1 MDEEVLR
8 NRLTHYHFYHII
20 KLAEKLHTPG
30 WSEPQVLQAQEAA
43 LRALRSLDLRGKRVL
58 DIGCRDGL
66 FSFEAERLGASEV
79 IGIDNDLSR
88 GAIELLI
95 PHFNSKVRMQ
105 ELNLYDLTPATFGL
119 FDVVVCPG
127 VLYHLRYPFWGLK
140 LVRDVINENGYLVL
154 ETAILVDENEH
165 AVLFCPVG
173 KDSPYEPT
181 SCTFYNQK
189 GLIDSLSSLGLRVQ
203 GISRLRKERVGPR
216 RHWLHFRKGLK
227 AFLGLKTGLVIDR
240 MTFVCQKIAQEV
252 EPKNR
257 KVDQYWHGTH
267 RTHSNA
273 EYWW

>member
-1 MDEEVLR
+1 
-8 NRLTHYHFYHII
+8 YHII
-20 KLAEKLHTPG
+20 KLAENVHTPG

-119 FDVVVCPG
+119 FDVVICPG

-140 LVRDVINENGYLVL
+140 LVRDVISENGYLVL

-165 AVLFCPVG
+165 
-173 KDSPYEPT
+173 
-181 SCTFYNQK
+181 
-189 GLIDSLSSLGLRVQ
+189 
-203 GISRLRKERVGPR
+203 
-216 RHWLHFRKGLK
+216 
-227 AFLGLKTGLVIDR
+227 
-240 MTFVCQKIAQEV
+240 
-252 EPKNR
+252 
-257 KVDQYWHGTH
+257 
-267 RTHSNA
+267 
-273 EYWW
+273 